1 MGQRPCRT
9 YGPSPR
15 SEQNILRFVEQNF
28 GISEG
33 ALNFAD
39 QRATNDLTS
48 FFNLN
53 TSPRTFN
60 VIPAPRGEE
69 FFLNDKRPMEPPDTD

>member
-1 MGQRPCRT
+1 MFIEPLIDNLRYDFG
-9 YGPSPR
+9 S
-15 SEQNILRFVEQNF
+15 ILRFVEQNF
-28 GISEG
+28 GIPEG